1 MSLSI
6 ADFSINKVRMVAEH
20 LIAIIIILNCS
31 ICMIASI
38 WGLVD
43 ARLWVL
49 LGVSLFIFLI
59 FVISITIVVVNA
71 FNLATL
77 AQAVQRCFWSCLGCP

>member
-59 FVISITIVVVNA
+59 FVSVRISIV
-71 FNLATL
+71 FTL
-77 AQAVQRCFWSCLGCP
+77 EFCFVIAADLVDKLR